1 MRLESESVSALSAAN
16 VGVGV
21 GVDDS
26 VVVAVDI
33 ATSFSL
39 SSVSP
44 VLIEELKSLLLCLAL
59 VVRRLDVFALLMIV
73 ACKSPSLDDCFLSS
87 CGDGRIGSVDI
98 DDDDDDGD
106 VGSLFAFLKT
116 DLLPPTP

>member
-16 VGVGV
+16 VGV
-21 GVDDS
+21 DDS

-33 ATSFSL
+33 STSFSL
-39 SSVSP
+39 SSVSL

-87 CGDGRIGSVDI
+87 CGDGRIGAVDI
-98 DDDDDDGD
+98 DDDDGD
-106 VGSLFAFLKT
+106 VGSLFAFLKA